1 MDSRISGGGK
11 LKIAMDRRRQKMK
24 QITLGGKRD
33 RPITKGTTA
42 VYVGEEKT
50 RYVIPVKYFSTPE
63 FAGVMEMVKEEFG
76 FSHSGGI
83 RIPCSVEEFEGILFH
98 VKETHV
104 VSCIH
109 PVFGNYTPRPL
120 WASGNCRNLSQEMQE
135 PIGRDLE
142 PIVVPS
148 RVSNSVR
155 TSSAARIH
163 YGRSA
168 NPIYIGHIHFIIN
181 FLFYDL
187 LPYILVIYDA
197 GRLISH
203 LE

>member
-1 MDSRISGGGK
+1 
-11 LKIAMDRRRQKMK
+11 MK

-104 VSCIH
+104 VSC
-109 PVFGNYTPRPL
+109 
-120 WASGNCRNLSQEMQE
+120 M
-135 PIGRDLE
+135 
-142 PIVVPS
+142 
-148 RVSNSVR
+148 
-155 TSSAARIH
+155 
-163 YGRSA
+163 
-168 NPIYIGHIHFIIN
+168 
-181 FLFYDL
+181 
-187 LPYILVIYDA
+187 
-197 GRLISH
+197 
-203 LE
+203 